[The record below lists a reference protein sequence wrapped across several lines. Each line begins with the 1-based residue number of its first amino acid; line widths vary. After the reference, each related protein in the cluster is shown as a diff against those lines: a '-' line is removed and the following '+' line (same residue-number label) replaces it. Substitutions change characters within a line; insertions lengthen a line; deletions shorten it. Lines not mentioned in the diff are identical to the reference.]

1 MKRERS
7 RGRGRGRGRVF
18 ATQFVNRQDKRT
30 ITRTSQTLS
39 KAKRTI
45 MKSANKRWDDKKRR
59 STDGARSFRFI
70 SLCTPFS
77 LSSVTPPAAAHNA
90 KMQLTLLKCAT
101 LVQLF
106 VVHLSLP
113 QAVPASLLLLLP
125 APKTFLLCRQL
136 RHGRRLRLQ
145 PDWPFSCPFRGRVK
159 RLRSSRVQD
168 LKCIS
173 RGGVREQSGQCG
185 LTWTLQ
191 QPLFNLATLYAGGT
205 NLKVRSG

>member
-1 MKRERS
+1 MKRERSRS
-7 RGRGRGRGRVF
+7 RGRGRGF

-70 SLCTPFS
+70 SHCAPSPLPS
-77 LSSVTPPAAAHNA
+77 ATPPAAAHNA